1 MDLPEFEE
9 GAELTV
15 LAVAERFNESIRLV
29 ELNWEVELKLRKE
42 LTLERLNLEA
52 LGVTELDRDREPSS

>member
-29 ELNWEVELKLRKE
+29 ELNWEVELKLWKE

>member
-52 LGVTELDRDREPSS
+52 IGVTELDRDREPSS